1 MTTTDAE
8 RITPPSDGRIFVD
21 TNVLASA
28 VIPESPRFFHAQGL
42 LRRLLRSD
50 CEIWISRQVIRE
62 FTATLSR
69 QDFFRQK
76 FTARDLTAAGRNL
89 MSRYVV
95 AEDQEII
102 TEQLFLLLEQ
112 VPCGGKQVHDANI
125 VATMLAYGIPQ
136 LVTYNLEDF
145 RRFAGFVAVAD
156 DIAA

>member
-1 MTTTDAE
+1 MATM
-8 RITPPSDGRIFVD
+8 DGSRIFVD

-28 VIPESPRFFHAQGL
+28 IIPESPRYFHAQGL
-42 LRRLLRSD
+42 LRRLARSD
-50 CEIWISRQVIRE
+50 AEVWISRQVIRE
-62 FTATLSR
+62 FVATLSR

-76 FTARDLTAAGRNL
+76 FGPRDLTNAGRNL
-89 MSRYVV
+89 VKRYVV

-125 VATMLAYGIPQ
+125 VATMLAFDIPQ

-145 RRFAGFVAVAD
+145 RRFSGFIQVAAEP
-156 DIAA
+156 

>member
-1 MTTTDAE
+1 MATTDADAHGLPQDS
-8 RITPPSDGRIFVD
+8 RVFVD
-21 TNVLASA
+21 TNILASA

-50 CEIWISRQVIRE
+50 REIWISRQVIRE

-89 MSRYVV
+89 LSRYVV

-125 VATMLAYGIPQ
+125 VATMLAYGIPR
-136 LVTYNLEDF
+136 LVTYNLDDF
-145 RRFAGFVAVAD
+145 RRFAGLIEVSDEA
-156 DIAA
+156 

>member
-1 MTTTDAE
+1 MQDS
-8 RITPPSDGRIFVD
+8 RVFVD
-21 TNVLASA
+21 TNILASA

-42 LRRLLRSD
+42 LRSLLRSD
-50 CEIWISRQVIRE
+50 REIWISRQVIRE

-89 MSRYVV
+89 LSRYVV

-125 VATMLAYGIPQ
+125 VATMLAYGIPR
-136 LVTYNLEDF
+136 LVTYNLDDF
-145 RRFAGFVAVAD
+145 RRFAGLIEVSD
-156 DIAA
+156 ET